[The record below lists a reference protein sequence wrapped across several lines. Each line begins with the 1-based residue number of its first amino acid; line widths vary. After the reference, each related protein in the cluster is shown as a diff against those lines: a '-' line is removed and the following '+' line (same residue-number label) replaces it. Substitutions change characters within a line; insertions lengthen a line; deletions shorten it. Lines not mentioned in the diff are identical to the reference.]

1 MNERWKKTD
10 KPVKERE
17 RETQREQ
24 KRITN
29 GKGQRKQMEKRSKG
43 GNNIFFFIWKRRRR
57 EEEKNI

>member
-1 MNERWKKTD
+1 MKDGKTD
-10 KPVKERE
+10 KPVKRE
-17 RETQREQ
+17 REREQ